1 MKMPESL
8 SRTGHKVVVIA
19 KSKSRTKGSLILGRH
34 AAAVCL
40 AGLSLAGCT
49 SSLDLFG
56 STEKV
61 DRNIATG
68 TVPTGPQHTGTALS
82 DEATVRNAVTS
93 ADLARLGD
101 ASLPWANT
109 ATGSAGV
116 VSQIRE
122 ARSEGHVCRD
132 FTTTRHSYEGI
143 AMFSGQ
149 ACLIGS
155 GDWMLTAFDRQ

>member
-1 MKMPESL
+1 M
-8 SRTGHKVVVIA
+8 VVIA
-19 KSKSRTKGSLILGRH
+19 KSKSRTKRPLALSAAILLI
-34 AAAVCL
+34 
-40 AGLSLAGCT
+40 GLSLAGCT

-56 STEKV
+56 SSEKV
-61 DRNIATG
+61 DRTIATG
-68 TVPTGPQHTGTALS
+68 TVPGAAQHTGTALS

-93 ADLARLGD
+93 ADLAKLND
-101 ASLPWANT
+101 ASVPWANT

-122 ARSEGHVCRD
+122 ARNDGHICRD
-132 FTTTRHSYEGI
+132 FMTTRHSYEGI

-149 ACLIGS
+149 ACLTGS

>member
-1 MKMPESL
+1 MPEFFR
-8 SRTGHKVVVIA
+8 RTGRTVVVIA
-19 KSKSRTKGSLILGRH
+19 KSKSCTKRSFLLGRR
-34 AAAVCL
+34 AAALCL
-40 AGLSLAGCT
+40 TGLSLAGCT

-56 STEKV
+56 SSQKV
-61 DRNIATG
+61 DRTISTG
-68 TVPTGPQHTGTALS
+68 TVPGTPQHTGAALS
-82 DEATVRNAVTS
+82 DEATVRNAVSS
-93 ADLARLGD
+93 ADLAKVGT
-101 ASLPWANT
+101 ASVPWANT

-122 ARSEGHVCRD
+122 ARNGEQICRA

-149 ACLIGS
+149 TCLTGS